1 MASNL
6 CAAADLAVLNDLL
19 DGFAPS
25 SLIYKAAQLTAAT
38 EPNIDGG
45 GGGGGGGGGVATLAN
60 SKTSLSDRKAGVE
73 VKRRELLDEFM
84 DKFVDLLKA
93 SDPNP
98 GILRT
103 EARVS
108 IPGISY
114 GIKF

>member
-45 GGGGGGGGGVATLAN
+45 GGGVVVATLAN

>member
-1 MASNL
+1 LASNL

-38 EPNIDGG
+38 EPNID
-45 GGGGGGGGGVATLAN
+45 GGGGGGGGVATLAN

>member
-38 EPNIDGG
+38 EPNID
-45 GGGGGGGGGVATLAN
+45 GGGGGGGGVATLAN